1 MNSHPSQGSLEDLQ
15 QQLVKQKKNFA
26 ERESQYER
34 IQKLQKERIQKLQ
47 TELDSYTRAH
57 ADVIDRNDRLFAEN
71 TLLADN
77 ILPQSASR
85 FVELRAEINEL
96 RRENN
101 DLVRQLRELPTPHS
115 EQLNA
120 MHASTTGNPRSSHH
134 GPRQNEQKELPL
146 TELPL
151 TETHHFYKKS
161 IQVDSKNPYIIL

>member
-1 MNSHPSQGSLEDLQ
+1 MNFHQGSLEDLQ
-15 QQLVKQKKNFA
+15 QQLVKQKTYFA
-26 ERESQYER
+26 ERESQYQLR
-34 IQKLQKERIQKLQ
+34 IQKLQK
-47 TELDSYTRAH
+47 ELDSYTRAH
-57 ADVIDRNDRLFAEN
+57 ADVINRNERLLAEN
-71 TLLADN
+71 RH
-77 ILPQSASR
+77 ILPQSASLSQPR

-146 TELPL
+146 TETDQL
-151 TETHHFYKKS
+151 YKNS
-161 IQVDSKNPYIIL
+161 IRVDSKNPYIIL

>member
-1 MNSHPSQGSLEDLQ
+1 MNSHQGSLEDLQ
-15 QQLVKQKKNFA
+15 QQLVKQEKNFA
-26 ERESQYER
+26 ERESQY
-34 IQKLQKERIQKLQ
+34 QRIQKLQ

-57 ADVIDRNDRLFAEN
+57 ADVINRNKQLLAEN
-71 TLLADN
+71 TLLAEN

-85 FVELRAEINEL
+85 FVELREEINEL

-134 GPRQNEQKELPL
+134 GPRQNEP
-146 TELPL
+146 TEAKPPQTK
-151 TETHHFYKKS
+151 TEKPNS
-161 IQVDSKNPYIIL
+161 IQANSQNPYIIL